1 MGCKN
6 SKVMNQD
13 IALKSKALP
22 TELPDKFDFM
32 YPSVT
37 NVKEPYLYDIPFEGK
52 DEIM

>member
-6 SKVMNQD
+6 SKIMDQK
-13 IALKSKALP
+13 ITYKSKALP
-22 TELPDKFDFM
+22 IELPDKFDFM

-37 NVKEPYLYDIPFEGK
+37 NVEEPYLYDIPFEGK

>member
-22 TELPDKFDFM
+22 TELPDKFDFIQ
-32 YPSVT
+32 PSVI
-37 NVKEPYLYDIPFEGK
+37 NESEPYLYDIPFEGK